1 VRPRSIRTPHTG
13 YDALM
18 SEIPASADRPVRD
31 DQPNPLRGSRTS
43 RFWFAL
49 VSLIVV
55 LLLLIVFVAQN
66 TRPVQISFLG
76 WDWHPPL
83 AVALLIAVVGGLA
96 ISATAGTLRLLQVH
110 RRVRRT
116 R

>member
-1 VRPRSIRTPHTG
+1 
-13 YDALM
+13 M
-18 SEIPASADRPVRD
+18 SEVNQPVDRSPRED
-31 DQPNPLRGSRTS
+31 DPNPLRPSRTS
-43 RFWFAL
+43 RFWIAL
-49 VSLIVV
+49 VLLIAFLFV
-55 LLLLIVFVAQN
+55 LIVFVAQN
-66 TRPVQISFLG
+66 TRRVQLSFLG

-96 ISATAGTLRLLQVH
+96 ISATAGTLRLWQVH

>member
-1 VRPRSIRTPHTG
+1 
-13 YDALM
+13 M
-18 SEIPASADRPVRD
+18 SAVNEPADRPAPPD
-31 DQPNPLRGSRTS
+31 APNPLRGSRTS

-49 VSLIVV
+49 VALIVI

-66 TRPVQISFLG
+66 TRRVQLSFLG

-83 AVALLIAVVGGLA
+83 AVALLVAVVGGLA
-96 ISATAGTLRLLQVH
+96 ISATAGTLRLWQVH

>member
-1 VRPRSIRTPHTG
+1 
-13 YDALM
+13 M
-18 SEIPASADRPVRD
+18 SDGNASADRPPPHD
-31 DQPNPLRGSRTS
+31 GPNPLRGSRTS
-43 RFWFAL
+43 RFWVAL
-49 VSLIVV
+49 VALIVI

-66 TRPVQISFLG
+66 TRRVQLSFLG

-83 AVALLIAVVGGLA
+83 AVALLVAVVGGLA
-96 ISATAGTLRLLQVH
+96 ISATAGTLRLWQVH

>member
-1 VRPRSIRTPHTG
+1 
-13 YDALM
+13 M
-18 SEIPASADRPVRD
+18 SDGNAAADRPPPHD
-31 DQPNPLRGSRTS
+31 GQNPLRGSRTS
-43 RFWFAL
+43 RFWVAL
-49 VSLIVV
+49 VALIVI

-66 TRPVQISFLG
+66 TRRVQLSFLG

-83 AVALLIAVVGGLA
+83 AVALLVAVVGGLA
-96 ISATAGTLRLLQVH
+96 ISATAGTLRLWQVH

>member
-1 VRPRSIRTPHTG
+1 
-13 YDALM
+13 M
-18 SEIPASADRPVRD
+18 SDGNASADRPAPHD
-31 DQPNPLRGSRTS
+31 GPNPLRGSRTS
-43 RFWFAL
+43 RFWVAL
-49 VSLIVV
+49 VALIVI

-66 TRPVQISFLG
+66 TRRVQLSFLG

-83 AVALLIAVVGGLA
+83 AVVLLVAVVGGLA
-96 ISATAGTLRLLQVH
+96 ISATAGTLRLWQVH

>member
-1 VRPRSIRTPHTG
+1 
-13 YDALM
+13 M
-18 SEIPASADRPVRD
+18 SQVNEPADRPAPRD
-31 DQPNPLRGSRTS
+31 EPHPLRGSRTS
-43 RFWFAL
+43 RFWLAL
-49 VSLIVV
+49 VALIVI

-66 TRPVQISFLG
+66 TRQVQLSFLG

-83 AVALLIAVVGGLA
+83 AIALLVAVVGGLA
-96 ISATAGTLRLLQVH
+96 ISATAGTLRLWQVH